1 VIRPLPGSDPV
12 WLALRPDMN
21 EILRE
26 TLRALRDA
34 GLKPRVEQGRH
45 IKVRFADQQR
55 HARMIVISRTP
66 GTTFALQK
74 NRALLRRIL
83 RGRYTNGNTAHE

>member
-1 VIRPLPGSDPV
+1 
-12 WLALRPDMN
+12 MN

-34 GLKPRVEQGRH
+34 GFEPRIRYSRH
-45 IKVRFADQQR
+45 IHVRFTDQQNR
-55 HARMIVISRTP
+55 ERLVVLSNSP
-66 GTTFALQK
+66 GTTFARQK

-83 RGRYTNGNTAHE
+83 RGQGPNGEGATR